1 MRWGISAILANAQR
15 LRKVL
20 PIEILRYNAVMT
32 NMTWEEIPGWTNFQ
46 DVYDAAVEESRD
58 GAVFVEV
65 GTWLGRSAAYMATK
79 IQESEK
85 KIRFF
90 AVDNF
95 EGSPE
100 EAVHASTMA
109 ALQEQGTDLESACRK
124 NLQDCGLDKY
134 VRIVKDQSWIAAE
147 GFADGS
153 VDFCMIDASHEYR
166 FVKRDIEAWLPKI
179 KPGGVIAGDDLDE
192 PGVKQAVQEVFGDQW
207 MSSKKR
213 WPSWIY
219 HVPRISK

>member
-1 MRWGISAILANAQR
+1 M
-15 LRKVL
+15 
-20 PIEILRYNAVMT
+20 E

-46 DVYDAAVEESRD
+46 DVYDTAVKEAHD
-58 GAVFVEV
+58 DAVFVEV
-65 GTWLGRSAAYMATK
+65 GTWMGRSAAYMATK
-79 IQESEK
+79 IQESGK

-95 EGSPE
+95 EGSPGE
-100 EAVHASTMA
+100 EVHAKALA
-109 ALQEQGTDLESACRK
+109 ALREQGTDLESSCRK

-134 VRIVKDQSWIAAE
+134 VRIVRDESWIAAE

-192 PGVKQAVQEVFGDQW
+192 PGVKRAVKEVLGDKW
-207 MSSKKR
+207 TRSANR

-219 HVPRISK
+219 HVPKANK

>member
-1 MRWGISAILANAQR
+1 M
-15 LRKVL
+15 
-20 PIEILRYNAVMT
+20 ETLRYNAQME

-46 DVYDAAVEESRD
+46 DVYDTAVKESQD

-65 GTWLGRSAAYMATK
+65 GTWMGRSAAYMATK
-79 IQESEK
+79 IQESGK

-95 EGSPE
+95 EGSPGE
-100 EAVHASTMA
+100 DVHAQAIAT
-109 ALQEQGTDLESACRK
+109 LREQGTDLEGACRK

-134 VRIVKDQSWIAAE
+134 VRIVRDESWIAAE

-192 PGVKQAVQEVFGDQW
+192 PGVKQAVKEVLGDKW
-207 MSSKKR
+207 MSSGKR
-213 WPSWIY
+213 WPSWIH
-219 HVPRISK
+219 HVPKADR